1 MHAFLADRRGSYAI
15 MMGVLSVP
23 LVLAAGFGVDVAM
36 ANRQKAA
43 LQQAMDSAVLAGA
56 RYLPSGERAALDA
69 ADAVFAAN
77 AARFVTGGGPG
88 ATRSFEV
95 RDGVLHGTVN
105 YKSPTYFM
113 QIANHDAVDLSA
125 RSAAGAS
132 GGGMEL
138 VLVLDV
144 SGSMKGKGKI
154 EALRSA
160 SLNLIDTL
168 YGDNASLPNTFVG
181 VVPFSGRVNVIDYEN
196 GWIEEWEE
204 EEDAS
209 DGGKGGGKGKGKGK
223 GRSGKDGKKSQ
234 DISGA
239 VAGCPDLRSQEN
251 RQNDA
256 PPEIETFPPFT
267 YDEKTCPGPRA
278 LGLTASKADV
288 RALLSSLYTG
298 HGTSTQEGMAWGYRA
313 LSPKWQG
320 EWGDA
325 NLPLS
330 YADTPR
336 KIAVIMT
343 DGENNPGQ
351 AGDDFSRDTSN
362 EMLLETC
369 SLMKANGITIYS
381 IAFDMGNALTKLYQS
396 CASRPDYHY
405 DAQSNAA
412 LIGAFHA
419 IGTEINK
426 GNLRLIY

>member
-1 MHAFLADRRGSYAI
+1 MRAFAQDRSGAYAI

-23 LVLAAGFGVDVAM
+23 LVLAAGFGVDLSM
-36 ANRQKAA
+36 AHRQQAA
-43 LQQAMDSAVLAGA
+43 LQQAMDAAVLAGA
-56 RYLPSGERAALDA
+56 RYLPSGEKAALDA
-69 ADAVFAAN
+69 ASAFFTAN
-77 AARFVTGGGPG
+77 AARFGVGDQKGYVK
-88 ATRSFEV
+88 SFEV
-95 RDGVLHGTVN
+95 RDGALHGSVD

-113 QIANHDAVDLSA
+113 HLANYDSIDLSA

-160 SLNLIDTL
+160 SLTLIDTL
-168 YGDNASLPNTFVG
+168 YGDNATLPNTYVG
-181 VVPFSGRVNVIDYEN
+181 VAPFSGRVNVIDYED
-196 GWIEEWEE
+196 GWIEELDEE
-204 EEDAS
+204 EK
-209 DGGKGGGKGKGKGK
+209 GKDKGKGKGK
-223 GRSGKDGKKSQ
+223 GRGKGKGGGKKSES
-234 DISGA
+234 IAGA
-239 VAGCPDLRSQEN
+239 IPGCPDLRSEEN

-256 PPEIETFPPFT
+256 SPDVETFPPFT
-267 YDEKTCPGPRA
+267 HDEKACPGPRA
-278 LGLTASKADV
+278 LGLTANKAQV

-298 HGTSTQEGMAWGYRA
+298 HGTSTQEGMAWGYRM
-313 LSPKWQG
+313 LSPNWQG
-320 EWGDA
+320 EWGNPD
-325 NLPLS
+325 LPLS

-369 SLMKANGITIYS
+369 SLMKANDITIYS
-381 IAFDMGNALTKLYQS
+381 IAFDMGNSLTKLYQQ
-396 CASRPDYHY
+396 CASKPEYHY
-405 DAQSNAA
+405 DALSNAA
-412 LIGAFHA
+412 LISAFQA